1 MNTYLTLGKRGVVM
15 RFGTLSG
22 IFTSLSLTAMQLA
35 YWVSGYQIHYGQ
47 WIMVAVVPIALS
59 LFLGKKQQANKSPQI
74 SETPPD
80 ELIHEAIIEAP
91 LSTDAQTD
99 APPSPIAQTDEAVSD
114 VREAVITIGNNARNV
129 NAATKERVE
138 TMDAVIDKAVDLK
151 SSFSVMVSQTS
162 ENLDVLGK
170 TDDKLSRVRTF
181 VEDGL
186 RRTKTNI
193 ETAGK
198 LKTAVSEFSTKFESI
213 DELAAT
219 ILNISGQ
226 TNLLALNATI
236 EAARA
241 GEAGRGFSV
250 VASEVKQLAAS
261 TDQAAQSIATILS
274 EVLDAINEIET
285 VAENISEAMRLN
297 SDVSD
302 QSLEQTDDVM
312 QTVKIVADDFDK
324 ILNSLSKS
332 NETFDGI
339 VSHVKEGREETAA
352 AIKGS
357 ATNMGIADSIVGII
371 DSQLVENKWP
381 LFPKN

>member
-1 MNTYLTLGKRGVVM
+1 
-15 RFGTLSG
+15 
-22 IFTSLSLTAMQLA
+22 
-35 YWVSGYQIHYGQ
+35 
-47 WIMVAVVPIALS
+47 MVAVVPIALG
-59 LFLGKKQQANKSPQI
+59 LFLGKKQQTNKEPMA
-74 SETPPD
+74 SEALSSEP
-80 ELIHEAIIEAP
+80 IREAIIRAPSSALEEANAP
-91 LSTDAQTD
+91 NSPSAQTD
-99 APPSPIAQTDEAVSD
+99 DAVSD
-114 VREAVITIGNNARNV
+114 VRKAVVTIGNNARNV

-138 TMDAVIDKAVDLK
+138 TMDAVIDKAADLK

-162 ENLDVLGK
+162 ENLELLGE
-170 TDDKLSRVRTF
+170 TDGKLGRVKTF
-181 VEDGL
+181 VQDSL
-186 RRTKTNI
+186 VRTKTNV
-193 ETAGK
+193 ETAVK

-261 TDQAAQSIATILS
+261 TDSAAQSIATILS

-285 VAENISEAMRLN
+285 VAESISEAMRLN

-312 QTVKIVADDFDK
+312 RTVKIVADDFDK
-324 ILNSLSKS
+324 ILASLSKS

-339 VSHVKEGREETAA
+339 VSHVKDGREETAA

-357 ATNMGIADSIVGII
+357 ATNMDIADSIVGII
-371 DSQLVENKWP
+371 DTQLVEKQVAAHS
-381 LFPKN
+381 

>member
-1 MNTYLTLGKRGVVM
+1 
-15 RFGTLSG
+15 
-22 IFTSLSLTAMQLA
+22 MQLA
-35 YWVSGYQIHYGQ
+35 YWFSAYQIHYGQ
-47 WIMVAVVPIALS
+47 WIMVAVAPIALS
-59 LFLGKKQQANKSPQI
+59 LFFSKKQQANKEPQI

-80 ELIHEAIIEAP
+80 ELIHEAIIEASA
-91 LSTDAQTD
+91 STHEETE
-99 APPSPIAQTDEAVSD
+99 APHSPIAQTDEAVSD
-114 VREAVITIGNNARNV
+114 VRKAVVTIGNNARNV

-151 SSFSVMVSQTS
+151 SNFSVMVSQTS
-162 ENLDVLGK
+162 DNLELLGE

-186 RRTKTNI
+186 RRTNTNI
-193 ETAGK
+193 ETSDK

-213 DELAAT
+213 DDLAAT

-241 GEAGRGFSV
+241 GEAGRGLSV
-250 VASEVKQLAAS
+250 VASEVKQLAVS
-261 TDQAAQSIATILS
+261 TDHAAQSIATILS
-274 EVLDAINEIET
+274 EVLDAIKEIET
-285 VAENISEAMRLN
+285 VAESISEAMRLN

-324 ILNSLSKS
+324 ILSSLSKS
-332 NETFDGI
+332 DETFDGI
-339 VSHVKEGREETAA
+339 VSHVMDGREETAA

-357 ATNMGIADSIVGII
+357 ATNMDIADSIVGII
-371 DSQLVENKWP
+371 DAQLVNKQVATHS
-381 LFPKN
+381 